1 MVPGVLQSK
10 EKGNLCIA
18 LFELDLTS
26 SGEHYET
33 NFLTGY
39 GILSQS
45 DPELPDYI
53 RAYIRDTF
61 IPYDYGYTAA
71 IPCDIHVEKSSL
83 PEAVKEMLS
92 TFQKHTATL
101 KSTPEMSEPEE
112 LER

>member
-1 MVPGVLQSK
+1 MSQRK
-10 EKGNLCIA
+10 EKENLCIA
-18 LFELDLTS
+18 LLELDLTS

-45 DPELPDYI
+45 DPELPDHI
-53 RAYIRDTF
+53 CAYIQDTF

-71 IPCDIHVEKSSL
+71 IPCDLHMEKSSL
-83 PEAVKEMLS
+83 PEAVREMLS
-92 TFQKHTATL
+92 TFQTHTATL
-101 KSTPEMSEPEE
+101 ESMPEMSEPEE